1 MDRAGLE
8 AHGEET
14 SVSDTPQGPG
24 WWQASDGKWY
34 PPEQQPGGGAAAGAG
49 ATGGGAPVQVD
60 VGSAFSYGWNKFVAN
75 IGDILVIW
83 LIVIAVQVVFNVLTQ
98 VVDNLALAFVLGII
112 GFVVSMIVQIALIRV
127 GLLITAGERPAP
139 SAAFDTTNLGPY
151 VLGALLYG
159 LGVLIGSLLLCIGA
173 IIFAFL
179 FWFFGYYILDQNQDP
194 ITSFKSSFE
203 LTTKNFGTVGVY
215 AVLAVLLSICTCGL
229 AAPIVQIG
237 TAYIYRSLNGQPVA
251 P

>member
-1 MDRAGLE
+1 
-8 AHGEET
+8 
-14 SVSDTPQGPG
+14 VSDTPQGPG

-34 PPEQQPGGGAAAGAG
+34 PPEQEPGGGAAAG
-49 ATGGGAPVQVD
+49 GGGAVSVD
-60 VGSAFSYGWNKFVAN
+60 VGSAFSYGWNKFIAN

-83 LIVIAVQVVFNVLTQ
+83 LIVIAVQVVFNLLTQ
-98 VVDNLALAFVLGII
+98 VIDNVIVGLIVGIV
-112 GFVVSMIVQIALIRV
+112 GFVVSMIVQIALIRI
-127 GLLITAGERPAP
+127 GLLITAGQRPSP

-151 VLGALLYG
+151 VLGAILYG
-159 LGVLIGSLLLCIGA
+159 IGILIGSLLLCIGA

-194 ITSFKSSFE
+194 IASFRSSFE

-237 TAYIYRSLNGQPVA
+237 TAYIYRNLNGQPVA